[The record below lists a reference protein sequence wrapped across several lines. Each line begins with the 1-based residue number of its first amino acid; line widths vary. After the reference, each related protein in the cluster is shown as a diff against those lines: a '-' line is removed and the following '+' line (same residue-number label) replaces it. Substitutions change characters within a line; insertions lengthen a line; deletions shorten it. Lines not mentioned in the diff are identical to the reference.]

1 MIVFPKDKPV
11 VVNLNSYFI
20 DFAKLVEH
28 YQGEIGSGS
37 IYLKSNTSEGAV
49 FFNKD
54 EIINSILKLRSSE
67 KLRPVNTEKVIAAT
81 EKVNFSLFIYRIDAC
96 MADYWANLCNAR
108 KIYANLSTE
117 FTNLEKL
124 VAKMQAEKLTGY
136 IDVVHGPQKDKSM
149 LFLCGGRSLGV
160 SRAAENWRFDTTAAR
175 REALVAQTTQM
186 GGIFDVYRIPLEKTL
201 PGADVPSN
209 GKPSPQTVAMLEDL
223 LVQFEK
229 LAGSRR
235 NAKTDFTVLL
245 KKKFVEK
252 ADDFPFLDPFASEFA
267 YRQQKIRCS
276 AEVNDPDLI
285 AGVTEAVNELA
296 AELGLTDKFK
306 APLAAWS
313 NKYRSRIRQLKL

>member
-20 DFAKLVEH
+20 DFPKLVEH

-37 IYLKSNTSEGAV
+37 VYLKSNGSEGAL

-54 EIINSILKLRSSE
+54 EIINCLLKLRPSE
-67 KLRPVNTEKVIAAT
+67 KIRPVSTAKIIAAT
-81 EKVNFSLFIYRIDAC
+81 EKRNFTLYVYRINAGL
-96 MADYWANLCNAR
+96 ADYWANLCNAR
-108 KIYANLSTE
+108 RIYANLSTE
-117 FTNLEKL
+117 FTNLGKL

-136 IDVVHGPQKDKSM
+136 IDVAQGPQKDKSM
-149 LFLCGGRSLGV
+149 LFLCGGKSLGI
-160 SRAAENWRFDTTAAR
+160 SRAAENWRFDTAAERQVDLVSQTAK
-175 REALVAQTTQM
+175 T

-201 PGADVPSN
+201 HGAGAPST
-209 GKPSPQTVAMLEDL
+209 GKPSPQVIGMLEDL

-252 ADDFPFLDPFASEFA
+252 ADDFPFLDPFASEFT
-267 YRQQKIRCS
+267 YQRQQISCS
-276 AEVNDPDLI
+276 TEVSDPELA
-285 AGVTEAVNELA
+285 AGVTESVNELST
-296 AELGLTDKFK
+296 ELGLTAKFK
-306 APLAAWS
+306 APLDAWS
-313 NKYRSRIRQLKL
+313 HKYRAQIRQLKL